1 MKTSF
6 LHETFQ
12 LQHCETT
19 FLLPDI
25 PGVLLKT
32 SCTLI
37 SVYVEYVAKE
47 WSTLTQVL
55 RSRLG
60 IMLKLALLHFK
71 FLFCC
76 EAFCIH

>member
-12 LQHCETT
+12 LQHCKTT

-37 SVYVEYVAKE
+37 SVYVDYVGKE
-47 WSTLTQVL
+47 WSTLTQNFEIKTWYNVEI
-55 RSRLG
+55 STT
-60 IMLKLALLHFK
+60 
-71 FLFCC
+71 
-76 EAFCIH
+76 AF